1 MTYQNSAQMLRKY
14 SDIIKE
20 MQLAQEQAVV
30 ESDEDDESKEE
41 VDEAKEDKKEEVD
54 EAKEDKKE
62 EVDEA
67 KEDKKEDTEDD
78 DKE

>member
-20 MQLAQEQAVV
+20 MQLAQDQAVV

-54 EAKEDKKE
+54 EAKEENTD
-62 EVDEA
+62 DN
-67 KEDKKEDTEDD
+67 D

>member
-41 VDEAKEDKKEEVD
+41 VDEAKEDKKE
-54 EAKEDKKE
+54 DKKE

-67 KEDKKEDTEDD
+67 KEEDTEDD

>member
-1 MTYQNSAQMLRKY
+1 MLRKY

-54 EAKEDKKE
+54 EAKE
-62 EVDEA
+62 
-67 KEDKKEDTEDD
+67 EDTDD

>member
-1 MTYQNSAQMLRKY
+1 MTYQNSAQLLRKY
-14 SDIIKE
+14 SDMIKE
-20 MQLAQEQAVV
+20 MQHPVV

-41 VDEAKEDKKEEVD
+41 VDEAKEDK
-54 EAKEDKKE
+54 KEDKKE

>member
-54 EAKEDKKE
+54 EAKE
-62 EVDEA
+62 
-67 KEDKKEDTEDD
+67 EDTDDDD

>member
-1 MTYQNSAQMLRKY
+1 MTYQNSAQLLRKY
-14 SDIIKE
+14 SDMIKE
-20 MQLAQEQAVV
+20 MQQGQPVV

-41 VDEAKEDKKEEVD
+41 VE

>member
-20 MQLAQEQAVV
+20 MQLAQDQAVV

-41 VDEAKEDKKEEVD
+41 VDEAKEDKKE
-54 EAKEDKKE
+54 DKKE

-67 KEDKKEDTEDD
+67 KEEDTDD

>member
-1 MTYQNSAQMLRKY
+1 MTYQNSAQLLRKY
-14 SDIIKE
+14 SDMIKE
-20 MQLAQEQAVV
+20 MQHPVV

-41 VDEAKEDKKEEVD
+41 VE

>member
-1 MTYQNSAQMLRKY
+1 MTYQNSAQLLRKY
-14 SDIIKE
+14 SDMIKE
-20 MQLAQEQAVV
+20 MQHPVV
-30 ESDEDDESKEE
+30 ESDEEEVDESKE
-41 VDEAKEDKKEEVD
+41 DK
-54 EAKEDKKE
+54 KEDKKE

>member
-1 MTYQNSAQMLRKY
+1 MTYQNSAQLLRKY
-14 SDIIKE
+14 SDMIKE
-20 MQLAQEQAVV
+20 MQE
-30 ESDEDDESKEE
+30 EDES
-41 VDEAKEDKKEEVD
+41 KEEVD

>member
-54 EAKEDKKE
+54 EAKE
-62 EVDEA
+62 
-67 KEDKKEDTEDD
+67 EDTDND

>member
-54 EAKEDKKE
+54 EAKE
-62 EVDEA
+62 
-67 KEDKKEDTEDD
+67 EDTDD

>member
-20 MQLAQEQAVV
+20 MQLPQEQAVV

-54 EAKEDKKE
+54 EAKE
-62 EVDEA
+62 
-67 KEDKKEDTEDD
+67 EDTEDD

>member
-20 MQLAQEQAVV
+20 MQLAQDQAVV

-41 VDEAKEDKKEEVD
+41 VDEAKE
-54 EAKEDKKE
+54 
-62 EVDEA
+62 
-67 KEDKKEDTEDD
+67 EDTDDDD

>member
-1 MTYQNSAQMLRKY
+1 MTYQNSAQMLHKY

-54 EAKEDKKE
+54 EAKE
-62 EVDEA
+62 
-67 KEDKKEDTEDD
+67 EDTDDD

>member
-54 EAKEDKKE
+54 EAKEENTD
-62 EVDEA
+62 DN
-67 KEDKKEDTEDD
+67 D

>member
-20 MQLAQEQAVV
+20 MQLAQDQAVV

-54 EAKEDKKE
+54 EAKE
-62 EVDEA
+62 
-67 KEDKKEDTEDD
+67 EDTDD

>member
-54 EAKEDKKE
+54 EAKE
-62 EVDEA
+62 
-67 KEDKKEDTEDD
+67 EDTDDD

>member
-20 MQLAQEQAVV
+20 MQLPQEQAVV

-41 VDEAKEDKKEEVD
+41 VDEAKEDKKE
-54 EAKEDKKE
+54 DKKE

-67 KEDKKEDTEDD
+67 KEEDTDDD

>member
-20 MQLAQEQAVV
+20 MQLAQDQAVV

-41 VDEAKEDKKEEVD
+41 VDEAKEDKKE
-54 EAKEDKKE
+54 DKKE

-67 KEDKKEDTEDD
+67 KEKDTDD

>member
-1 MTYQNSAQMLRKY
+1 MTYQNSAQLLRKY
-14 SDIIKE
+14 SDMIKE
-20 MQLAQEQAVV
+20 MQHPVV

-41 VDEAKEDKKEEVD
+41 VDEAKEDKKE
-54 EAKEDKKE
+54 DKKE

-67 KEDKKEDTEDD
+67 KEEDTEDD

>member
-1 MTYQNSAQMLRKY
+1 MTYQNSSQLLRKY

-20 MQLAQEQAVV
+20 MQHPVV
-30 ESDEDDESKEE
+30 ESDEEDESKEE
-41 VDEAKEDKKEEVD
+41 VE

>member
-1 MTYQNSAQMLRKY
+1 MTYQNSAQMLHKY

-41 VDEAKEDKKEEVD
+41 VDEAKEDKNGNS
-54 EAKEDKKE
+54 KKCLHSQTPQL
-62 EVDEA
+62 
-67 KEDKKEDTEDD
+67 K
-78 DKE
+78 

>member
-30 ESDEDDESKEE
+30 ESDDDEEKEE
-41 VDEAKEDKKEEVD
+41 VDEAKDED
-54 EAKEDKKE
+54 EDQ
-62 EVDEA
+62 
-67 KEDKKEDTEDD
+67 D